1 MNQSDIADALIALI
15 CEKLY
20 ASVSSVSGFLSIVLS
35 PSAFIPHVV
44 LYSLL

>member
-15 CEKLY
+15 SEKLY
-20 ASVSSVSGFLSIVLS
+20 ASVCPVSGFLSIVLS
-35 PSAFIPHVV
+35 PSAFISHII